1 MSSPDDPGLDGR
13 RQRSERSRKA
23 IIEATLE
30 FMNEGLLIPTA
41 QQIADRAGVGIRS
54 FFRHFSDMDSLFA
67 AVDSHERASYESFF
81 SDDENVGSLEDRI
94 ARTIEI
100 VTDGYEALANMILS
114 TLAQRWRSEELRK
127 NYARNQRLL
136 SKKVGEWL
144 PESKGFGREDR
155 HALEAILSFDFWYRL
170 REHQGLGVKAGRKL
184 VSTLVVDLFDRHQ

>member
-1 MSSPDDPGLDGR
+1 MSSPDVPGLDGR
-13 RQRSERSRKA
+13 RQRSERSRTA

-67 AVDSHERASYESFF
+67 AVDGHERASYESFF
-81 SDDENVGSLEDRI
+81 SDEQNVGSLDDRI

-100 VTDGYEALANMILS
+100 VTDGYEALSNMILS

-136 SKKVGEWL
+136 SKKIGEWL
-144 PESKGFGREDR
+144 PESKRFGREDR
-155 HALEAILSFDFWYRL
+155 YALEAVLSFEFWYRL

-184 VSTLVVDLFDRHQ
+184 VSTLVVDLFERQQ

>member
-1 MSSPDDPGLDGR
+1 MSSPDVPGLDGR
-13 RQRSERSRKA
+13 RQRSERSRTA

-67 AVDSHERASYESFF
+67 AVDGHERASYESFF
-81 SDDENVGSLEDRI
+81 SDEQNVGSLDDRI

-100 VTDGYEALANMILS
+100 VTDGYEALSNMILS

-136 SKKVGEWL
+136 SKKIGEWL
-144 PESKGFGREDR
+144 PESKSFGREDR
-155 HALEAILSFDFWYRL
+155 YALEAVLSFEFWYRL

-184 VSTLVVDLFDRHQ
+184 VSTLIVDLFERHQ